1 MKSSRKLLKPKSASI
16 QLDTRL
22 NKLENQILFPEKL
35 QKANEKLKRIGLPL
49 K

>member
-16 QLDTRL
+16 QLDIRL

-35 QKANEKLKRIGLPL
+35 QKANEKLKRIGLPI